1 MIVSDNGTNFIGARN
16 ELNELGVL
24 LKDKEYSTKM
34 SNELGKYNIEWRL
47 NPAHAPHFGGLW
59 ESAVNATKYYL
70 RRIISEQKMTFD
82 ELYTLQIESCLNSRP
97 ITSLSS
103 NPDDLNPLT
112 PGYFLIGDALT
123 AIPENDLREIKINRL
138 GRYQL
143 IQQMFQHF
151 WQRWNKKYLQQLQ
164 QRNKWYKSIGAIR
177 ENDLVIIREENLPPL
192 Q

>member
-1 MIVSDNGTNFIGARN
+1 
-16 ELNELGVL
+16 
-24 LKDKEYSTKM
+24 
-34 SNELGKYNIEWRL
+34 
-47 NPAHAPHFGGLW
+47 
-59 ESAVNATKYYL
+59 
-70 RRIISEQKMTFD
+70 MTFD
-82 ELYTLQIESCLNSRP
+82 ELYTLLVQIESCLNSRP

-123 AIPENDLREIKINRL
+123 AIPENDLREIKVNRL